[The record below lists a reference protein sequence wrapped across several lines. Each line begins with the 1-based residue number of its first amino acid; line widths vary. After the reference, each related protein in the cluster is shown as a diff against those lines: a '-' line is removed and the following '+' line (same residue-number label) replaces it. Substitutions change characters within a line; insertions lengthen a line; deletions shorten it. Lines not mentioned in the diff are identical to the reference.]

1 MNRRTVSVL
10 LLVALASLSGCAGLF
25 GGETTQT
32 PTNDTNATG
41 PVHELPLNGSAVV
54 DTHAAA
60 LDDAES
66 FTYQQ
71 NATARQLGNRSGIIN
86 YKNVT
91 AQTNLAEGSLRSEQE
106 LAFQPPRAAYV
117 DGQGNAYTQQSTG
130 ANASY
135 QRFDG
140 DEADT
145 TTYLDP
151 GIGGYLDGLNFSDAG
166 TETVDG
172 VTVDKYEVTDPSQVN
187 ASAHDPEILTAESIE
202 TISVTVAIDR
212 DGVVRSFEYHVTG
225 QNENGDP
232 LGYHLSL
239 QYSDVGSTTVPEP
252 DWLSEARSATR

>member
-10 LLVALASLSGCAGLF
+10 LLVALATLSGCAGLF
-25 GGETTQT
+25 GGEPSQT
-32 PTNDTNATG
+32 PTNGTNTSE
-41 PVHELPLNGSAVV
+41 PVHELPLDGSGVIDAH
-54 DTHAAA
+54 TAA
-60 LDDAES
+60 LDDAET
-66 FTYQQ
+66 FTYRQ

-106 LAFQPPRAAYV
+106 LAFQPSRAAYV
-117 DGQGNAYTQQSTG
+117 DGQGNAYIRQSAG
-130 ANASY
+130 DNASY

-145 TTYLDP
+145 TTYRDP
-151 GIGGYLDGLNFSDAG
+151 GIAGYLDGLNFSDAG

-172 VTVDKYEVTDPSQVN
+172 VTVDRYEVTDPSQVN
-187 ASAHDPEILTAESIE
+187 ASAHDPEILTAEGIE
-202 TISVTVAIDR
+202 TISVTVAVDR

-225 QNENGDP
+225 ENANGDP

-239 QYSDVGSTTVPEP
+239 QYSDVGSTTVSEP
-252 DWLSEARSATR
+252 AWLSEARSATD